1 VRPGDYR
8 GRLDLERLSPG
19 EYAWR
24 LREELDAGTVT
35 GEQLA
40 RAAGELLRGVA
51 SGPRDARPLAR
62 ESLPRAAAALGR
74 LVSLDALD
82 LEPSGAGLVHVRLR
96 ASLHPDWLA
105 EGRFAGYAAFLERH
119 ALPLVFSVAVEDEQ
133 GARFWELDLRDGH
146 LRLDLAVRDGRLVP
160 LAGPPRR
167 IPDRLRARVE
177 LTTKTGLFRSG
188 FRDLVGE
195 VRLQRDLASP
205 GFLARFP
212 REPDWRLPFLVEPL
226 LHASLRRPFE
236 GEGALLTYAL
246 EGGPGGRVRVA
257 RRAELSV
264 RESWILRWF
273 GGIVG
278 SAASDYRRTA
288 EAEAELFSY
297 ELLEALR
304 EDLGALIGQA
314 PR

>member
-1 VRPGDYR
+1 
-8 GRLDLERLSPG
+8 
-19 EYAWR
+19 
-24 LREELDAGTVT
+24 
-35 GEQLA
+35 
-40 RAAGELLRGVA
+40 
-51 SGPRDARPLAR
+51 
-62 ESLPRAAAALGR
+62 
-74 LVSLDALD
+74 
-82 LEPSGAGLVHVRLR
+82 
-96 ASLHPDWLA
+96 
-105 EGRFAGYAAFLERH
+105 
-119 ALPLVFSVAVEDEQ
+119 VAVEDEQ